1 MWLYKVEY
9 YDERCN
15 RVYDYILAKDSEEAM
30 EKFNKLHPSPNER
43 GMIVNWEYID
53 FVEEK

>member
-15 RVYDYILAKDSEEAM
+15 RVFDYILAKDSEEAM
-30 EKFNKLHPSPNER
+30 EKFNKVHPSPDER
-43 GMIVNWEYID
+43 GMVVDWQHID
-53 FVEEK
+53 Y